1 MAWARE
7 AILKQFNGGKTVL
20 ESPGLSDAVVDNGHS
35 EQSKDD
41 ATAGSHHEDGWEVD
55 QNQQW
60 SRHGFRQGRCRLE
73 PEDGEVDCWQGLVGR
88 V

>member
-41 ATAGSHHEDGWEVD
+41 ATAGGHDEDGGKVD
-55 QNQQW
+55 ENQKRP
-60 SRHGFRQGRCRLE
+60 SHRFRQRGRGLE
-73 PEDGEVDCWQGLVGR
+73 PEDGEVDGWQGLVGGI
-88 V
+88 

>member
-41 ATAGSHHEDGWEVD
+41 ATAGCHHEDGRQVD
-55 QNQQW
+55 QNQEG
-60 SRHGFRQGRCRLE
+60 SRHRFRQ
-73 PEDGEVDCWQGLVGR
+73 
-88 V
+88 